1 MFDDGR
7 DQRVSKPIARA
18 FDPNRPWPTAPRE
31 SARTAWIIAMIAFC
45 QFELNALQNLPE
57 KPVMF
62 WLWAFF
68 GFFVGIATVR
78 IEKFFDRR
86 GRLR

>member
-1 MFDDGR
+1 M
-7 DQRVSKPIARA
+7 
-18 FDPNRPWPTAPRE
+18 
-31 SARTAWIIAMIAFC
+31 AWIIALIAFC

-57 KPVMF
+57 KPMMF

-68 GFFVGIATVR
+68 GFFVAMATVR
-78 IEKFFDRR
+78 IERFFERR